1 MNLLVWLVMLLSFN
15 IKVGKQELIEY
26 FNQIA
31 HPQED

>member
-1 MNLLVWLVMLLSFN
+1 MNLSVWSSRKSFN

-26 FNQIA
+26 FDQIA